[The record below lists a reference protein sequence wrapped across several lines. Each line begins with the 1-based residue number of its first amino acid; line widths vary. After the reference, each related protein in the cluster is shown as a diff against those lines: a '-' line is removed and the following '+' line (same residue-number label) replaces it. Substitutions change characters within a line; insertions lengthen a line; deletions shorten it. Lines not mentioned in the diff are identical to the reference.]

1 MSSPNG
7 VRGGLDFT
15 GKSSGLGLA
24 MCGWR
29 RGGRTVTRNTHGGRL
44 MKICLSGT
52 MKVGLTKRLMEMTV
66 ALGHTD
72 GRACLE

>member
-29 RGGRTVTRNTHGGRL
+29 HGGRTVTGNTHGGRL
-44 MKICLSGT
+44 AT
-52 MKVGLTKRLMEMTV
+52 MKVGLTKSLMEMTV